1 MYDYTSTKYKI
12 HLSFHTDGLVERP
25 DVVGAIFGQ
34 TEGLLGEELD
44 LRELQRMGKVGR
56 IDVQLQSANGEADG
70 SIVISSVLDLVETAV
85 LAASMETIERIGP
98 CIAAVEVIVIEDIR
112 VTKRN
117 QIRERARVLL
127 LDHVDE
133 NDINTEALINE
144 IREGQRIGRI
154 TTYGSEELPAGPH
167 IDQSDAIILVE
178 GRADVVNLLRAGI
191 KNTLAV
197 QGTNIPQT
205 VIDTCR
211 QKIVTTLFDG
221 DRGGDLIL
229 QELLQVTDIDFVAF
243 SPRGISVEDMSRKE
257 ITKAL
262 RNKVPVE
269 YVRSGQT
276 EQYVKITSASPLQWE
291 EKQAEISEKKEKGP
305 VLPVDMPHAD
315 LSIQRSKSEKPFPN
329 AALNPALQNKEKSK
343 EKRGEEE
350 QYQRNLQSQPFKEK
364 NAVSDEKKGSMSIAE
379 KMWNTIHQ
387 TADSGTLA
395 LLDPNGEPILKGNAS
410 DITKVL
416 TETAKAHN
424 DANMLIVD
432 IPITQALVDL
442 AVNTHIKVFA
452 APSFTNLIK
461 QPANIHLISF
471 ST

>member
-12 HLSFHTDGLVERP
+12 HLSFHTDGLVERT

-70 SIVISSVLDLVETAV
+70 SITISSALDLVETAV

-112 VTKRN
+112 ITKRN
-117 QIRERARVLL
+117 LIRERAKTLL
-127 LDHVDE
+127 LEHVDE

-144 IREGQRIGRI
+144 IRESQRIGRI

-167 IDQSDAIILVE
+167 IAQSDAIILVE

-197 QGTNIPQT
+197 QGTNIPQS
-205 VIDTCR
+205 VIDTCK

-229 QELLQVTDIDFVAF
+229 QELLQVADIDFVAF

-262 RNKVPVE
+262 RNKVPIE

-276 EQYVKITSASPLQWE
+276 EQYVKIVNTPPLQWE
-291 EKQAEISEKKEKGP
+291 AEIEEKKEKEL
-305 VLPVDMPHAD
+305 VSSVDMPHVD
-315 LSIQRSKSEKPFPN
+315 LSPQKPQPFPDM
-329 AALNPALQNKEKSK
+329 ALNPALQCK
-343 EKRGEEE
+343 EKRREEE
-350 QYQRNLQSQPFKEK
+350 QYQLHSQPQPLKEK
-364 NAVSDEKKGSMSIAE
+364 NTDPDEKKGSVSVTE
-379 KMWNTIHQ
+379 KMWNTIYQ
-387 TADSGTLA
+387 AINSETLA
-395 LLDPNGEPILKGNAS
+395 LLDLNGEIILKGDAS
-410 DITKVL
+410 DLTKVL
-416 TETAKAHN
+416 TETAKVRS

-432 IPITQALVDL
+432 APVTQALVDL
-442 AVNTHIKVFA
+442 AVSTHIKVFA

-461 QPANIHLISF
+461 QPANIYLIPF
-471 ST
+471 FT

>member
-70 SIVISSVLDLVETAV
+70 SITISSALDLVETAV

-98 CIAAVEVIVIEDIR
+98 CIAAVEVTIIEDIR

-117 QIRERARVLL
+117 QIRERAKILL
-127 LDHVDE
+127 LEHVDD
-133 NDINTEALINE
+133 NGINTEALINE
-144 IREGQRIGRI
+144 IRESQRIGRI
-154 TTYGSEELPAGPH
+154 TTHGSEELPAGPH

-211 QKIVTTLFDG
+211 QKIVTTFFDG

-229 QELLQVTDIDFVAF
+229 QELLQVADIDFVAF

-262 RNKVPVE
+262 RNKVPIE
-269 YVRSGQT
+269 YVRSGQI
-276 EQYVKITSASPLQWE
+276 EQYLKIASISPVQWE
-291 EKQAEISEKKEKGP
+291 GERDERKEKELVSPMNMPHEDLSTQQPNPLPDAVLDPAFQKKEK
-305 VLPVDMPHAD
+305 
-315 LSIQRSKSEKPFPN
+315 
-329 AALNPALQNKEKSK
+329 
-343 EKRGEEE
+343 KREQE
-350 QYQRNLQSQPFKEK
+350 QYQRDFESQPLEEEK
-364 NAVSDEKKGSMSIAE
+364 NTVPDEKKRSISVTE
-379 KMWNTIHQ
+379 KMWNTIYQ

-395 LLDPNGEPILKGNAS
+395 LLDLNGEPILKGNAS
-410 DITKVL
+410 DVIKVL
-416 TETAKAHN
+416 TETVKVHD

-432 IPITQALVDL
+432 TPITQALVDL

-461 QPANIHLISF
+461 QPVNIQLISF

>member
-1 MYDYTSTKYKI
+1 MYDYTSTKYKM

-56 IDVQLQSANGEADG
+56 IDVQLQSANGTADG
-70 SIVISSVLDLVETAV
+70 SITISSTLDLVETAV

-98 CIAAVEVIVIEDIR
+98 CIAAVEVAAIEDIR

-117 QIRERARVLL
+117 QIRERAKTLL
-127 LDHVDE
+127 LEYVDE
-133 NDINTEALINE
+133 NDINTEALISE
-144 IREGQRIGRI
+144 IRESQRVGRI
-154 TTYGSEELPAGPH
+154 TTHGSEGLPAGPH

-178 GRADVVNLLRAGI
+178 GRADVVSLLRAGI

-229 QELLQVTDIDFVAF
+229 QELLQVADIDFVAF
-243 SPRGISVEDMSRKE
+243 SPRGMSVEDMSRKE

-262 RNKVPVE
+262 RNKVPIE
-269 YVRSGQT
+269 YVLSGQI
-276 EQYVKITSASPLQWE
+276 EQYVKLTNISPSRWE
-291 EKQAEISEKKEKGP
+291 GEIGEKKERELGSS
-305 VLPVDMPHAD
+305 VDILHED
-315 LSIQRSKSEKPFPN
+315 LSTQES
-329 AALNPALQNKEKSK
+329 NPHVGMVLDSAPQSK
-343 EKRGEEE
+343 EKRGKEK
-350 QYQRNLQSQPFKEK
+350 QYQRNSQSQPLKEK
-364 NAVSDEKKGSMSIAE
+364 NPVPNEQKNPVFSTE
-379 KMWNTIHQ
+379 KMWNIIHQ
-387 TADSGTLA
+387 TANSGTLT
-395 LLDPNGEPILKGNAS
+395 LLDLNGEPILRGDAS
-410 DITKVL
+410 DVTKVL
-416 TETAKAHN
+416 TETAKAHD
-424 DANMLIVD
+424 DANVLIVD
-432 IPITQALVDL
+432 TPITQALVDL

-471 ST
+471 IT

>member
-70 SIVISSVLDLVETAV
+70 SITISSALDLVETAV

-112 VTKRN
+112 ITKRN
-117 QIRERARVLL
+117 QIRERAKTLL
-127 LDHVDE
+127 LEHVDE

-144 IREGQRIGRI
+144 IRESQRIGRI

-197 QGTNIPQT
+197 QGTNIPQS

-229 QELLQVTDIDFVAF
+229 QELLQVADIDFVAF

-262 RNKVPVE
+262 RNKVPIE

-276 EQYVKITSASPLQWE
+276 EQYVKIVNSPPLQWE
-291 EKQAEISEKKEKGP
+291 AEIDEKKEKEL
-305 VLPVDMPHAD
+305 VSSVDKPHVD
-315 LSIQRSKSEKPFPN
+315 LSTQRSKPFPDM
-329 AALNPALQNKEKSK
+329 ALNPALQCKD
-343 EKRGEEE
+343 KRKEEE
-350 QYQRNLQSQPFKEK
+350 QYELNFQSQPLSQPLKEK
-364 NAVSDEKKGSMSIAE
+364 NTAPNEKKGSLSANE
-379 KMWNTIHQ
+379 KMWNTIYQ
-387 TADSGTLA
+387 TVDSGTLA
-395 LLDPNGEPILKGNAS
+395 LLDLNGELILKGNAS
-410 DITKVL
+410 DVTKVL
-416 TETAKAHN
+416 TETAKVHG

-432 IPITQALVDL
+432 TPITQALVDL
-442 AVNTHIKVFA
+442 AVSTHIKVFA

-461 QPANIHLISF
+461 QPANIQLISF
-471 ST
+471 FT